1 MRKLLI
7 TAFAFMAFSA
17 ASFAE
22 EVEATFL
29 VAKLAS
35 GATEAQQLTN
45 DSTQVGPMVYNKE
58 GLLVINGNVYQT
70 SEVVSMRIEK
80 RMIDGIEQIENG
92 ELRIENEAVYDLSG
106 RQVST
111 LSSPLSTLPKG
122 IYIVRGKKF
131 IVR

>member
-29 VAKLAS
+29 VTKLAS

-92 ELRIENEAVYDLSG
+92 ELKIENEAGHLHCP
-106 RQVST
+106 RQEVH
-111 LSSPLSTLPKG
+111 SPL
-122 IYIVRGKKF
+122 IIEN
-131 IVR
+131 

>member
-1 MRKLLI
+1 
-7 TAFAFMAFSA
+7 MAFSA

-70 SEVVSMRIEK
+70 SEVVSMRIKK

-92 ELRIENEAVYDLSG
+92 ELKIENEAVYDLSG